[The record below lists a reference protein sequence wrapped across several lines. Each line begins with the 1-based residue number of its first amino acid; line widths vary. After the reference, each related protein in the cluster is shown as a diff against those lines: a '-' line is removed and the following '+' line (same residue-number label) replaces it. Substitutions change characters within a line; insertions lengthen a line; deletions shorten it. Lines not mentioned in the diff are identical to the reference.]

1 MIFPENR
8 YTFFRIMPWPQNWIA
23 IHEAQKRHNL

>member
-8 YTFFRIMPWPQNWIA
+8 YTFRIMLWPQNWIA
-23 IHEAQKRHNL
+23 IREAQKRHNL